1 MDCNLFRER
10 IDYLKDNLNI
20 IVICLFI
27 FDSLFRISFSK
38 FLLPKNIFIIIT
50 TIITIIFSF
59 INYKKI
65 LKTNKLLFAT
75 SITMMILI
83 TCSIIYNHQSIT
95 NVYSSICYQIIWIF
109 LIFYNTCIITNKEDL
124 LKIFKLILTTCW
136 FSSFVVT
143 FLSFVLLVIETF
155 IGIDLGLETWTGLAS
170 LGNVRLLGITGNP
183 AQTGLYA
190 FITMI
195 SAFCIVDVKKM
206 KEFILLIVNSIISF
220 IVLLFCDARSS
231 MLALL
236 FIIILIIGK
245 YGINKLNE
253 LNISRS
259 KKIFISIIVILIML
273 FLVINITGVTR
284 SQKLDNLKSG
294 DIKLILNSLSSNR
307 FQLWYW
313 TIEMIK
319 SSPFFGIGI
328 DNFTPM
334 AQKIIGPTYN
344 WQYAGPH
351 NVFLDCGVSIGIGGM
366 IICGIIYVKSIISN
380 FKVINSNA
388 DYKIKSASFLCLGLM
403 VIALFEYGIL
413 FRGDFYAPVFWAC
426 FGLAISY
433 CRLYLQ

>member
-1 MDCNLFRER
+1 MYNFIEK
-10 IDYLKDNLNI
+10 YFNI
-20 IVICLFI
+20 ILVCLFI
-27 FDSLFRISFSK
+27 FDSLLRISFSS
-38 FLLPKNIFIIIT
+38 FMIPKNIFLVGM
-50 TIITIIFSF
+50 TIISIILMF
-59 INYKKI
+59 INRKEIKKSD
-65 LKTNKLLFAT
+65 KTLFVVSLLL
-75 SITMMILI
+75 MVLI
-83 TCSIIYNHQSIT
+83 ISSVIYNHQSIFDVF
-95 NVYSSICYQIIWIF
+95 NSVCYQIIWIF
-109 LIFYNTCIITNKEDL
+109 LVFYNTCIITNKEDF
-124 LKIFKLILTTCW
+124 KKTFKLVVTMCW

-155 IGIDLGLETWTGLAS
+155 IGIELGLETWTGLAS

-190 FITMI
+190 FITLI

-206 KEFILLIVNSIISF
+206 RELIILIINSIISF
-220 IVLLFCDARSS
+220 SILFFCDARSS

-236 FIIILIIGK
+236 SIIILIIVK

-253 LNISRS
+253 LNISKS

-273 FLVINITGVTR
+273 FFVINITGVTR

-307 FQLWYW
+307 FQLWSW

-319 SSPFFGIGI
+319 SSPLFGIGI

-334 AQKIIGPTYN
+334 AQKIIGSTYN

-351 NVFLDCGVSIGIGGM
+351 NVFLDCGVSVGIGGM

-388 DYKIKSASFLCLGLM
+388 DYKIKAASFLCLGLM

-413 FRGDFYAPVFWAC
+413 FRGDFYAPVFWVC